1 MIRKEKL
8 GSSMLT
14 KVGWLTIEEG
24 KEALYKKLNLDIF
37 EDEVKQISDDEQRS
51 VKPKRKNDSIDSNL
65 SI

>member
-24 KEALYKKLNLDIF
+24 KELLYKKLNLDIF

>member
-51 VKPKRKNDSIDSNL
+51 VKPKRKNDSKRTDL

>member
-1 MIRKEKL
+1 MIRKEKI

-51 VKPKRKNDSIDSNL
+51 VKPKRKNNSIDSNL

>member
-14 KVGWLTIEEG
+14 RVGWLTIEEG

-51 VKPKRKNDSIDSNL
+51 VKPKRKNDFKRTDL

>member
-51 VKPKRKNDSIDSNL
+51 VKPKRKNDTK
-65 SI
+65 

>member
-51 VKPKRKNDSIDSNL
+51 VKPKRKNDSK
-65 SI
+65 

>member
-14 KVGWLTIEEG
+14 RVGWLTIEEG